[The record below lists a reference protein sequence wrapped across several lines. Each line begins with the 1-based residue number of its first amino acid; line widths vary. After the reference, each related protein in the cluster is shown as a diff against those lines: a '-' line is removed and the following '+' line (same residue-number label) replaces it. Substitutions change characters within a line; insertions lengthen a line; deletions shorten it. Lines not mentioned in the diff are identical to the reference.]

1 MGLEALVEIQDFLMN
16 NSLTA
21 VLDIGGHLLT
31 GAFLTHRY
39 FPEAEKSKKAVLTF
53 CSGLL
58 PDFDY
63 FTFGL
68 IPHKTT
74 THTIAFGAWMTTNV
88 YNANSEDRENE
99 SLLPTLKERIKSIA
113 TSRWAKL
120 TGYGI
125 GAHLSLDFIFRESTE
140 LTVLYTCAA
149 ATALTT
155 QMIYN
160 HKKTGIKK

>member
-99 SLLPTLKERIKSIA
+99 SLQPPHS
-113 TSRWAKL
+113 
-120 TGYGI
+120 
-125 GAHLSLDFIFRESTE
+125 
-140 LTVLYTCAA
+140 
-149 ATALTT
+149 
-155 QMIYN
+155 
-160 HKKTGIKK
+160 